1 MSKPNYESIA
11 STVFPELDADLVPY
25 VASILEENA
34 KSSADDLNDMLCPIL
49 IGYEVCSEEEIAER
63 CKKLQAMLQ
72 VKETP
77 KKCGMPMLSNRV
89 GKNPLK
95 GSSERDLWW
104 WVAWRRSSE
113 RRKLP
118 RVSGVVRRYDLSC
131 DLICSCWWTQTK
143 ILTRRR
149 IWNCSSPVKSDMN
162 DVQSDERQFD
172 SHIFHSPI
180 ALHLSHG
187 GGLWSRGSQTVC
199 QLGG

>member
-63 CKKLQAMLQ
+63 CKKLPAMLQ

-95 GSSERDLWW
+95 GSSERDLW
-104 WVAWRRSSE
+104 
-113 RRKLP
+113 
-118 RVSGVVRRYDLSC
+118 
-131 DLICSCWWTQTK
+131 
-143 ILTRRR
+143 
-149 IWNCSSPVKSDMN
+149 
-162 DVQSDERQFD
+162 
-172 SHIFHSPI
+172 
-180 ALHLSHG
+180 
-187 GGLWSRGSQTVC
+187 
-199 QLGG
+199 